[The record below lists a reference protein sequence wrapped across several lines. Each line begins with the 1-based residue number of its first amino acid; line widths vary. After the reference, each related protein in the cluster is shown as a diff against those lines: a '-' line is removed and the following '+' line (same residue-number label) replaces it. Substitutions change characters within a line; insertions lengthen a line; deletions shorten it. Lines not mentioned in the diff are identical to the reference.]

1 MIEREE
7 LVRIAEEV
15 ARAEGVELYW
25 LEYQKTP
32 GRWRLRIMIDA
43 EGGVTLN
50 DCERV
55 SRALEGPLDERIDHS
70 YELEVSSPGLNRPL
84 HTEEHFQSA
93 VGQRVQV
100 KTYAPIQGERVFSGV
115 LLESLSGA
123 IRLQTPKGLVEI
135 PLSKLAAARV
145 SPEFD
150 PS

>member
-1 MIEREE
+1 MSEREE
-7 LVRIAEEV
+7 LMRIAEEV

-25 LEYQKTP
+25 LEYQKGP

-55 SRALEGPLDERIDHS
+55 SRALEGPLDEMIDHS
-70 YELEVSSPGLNRPL
+70 YELEVSSPGLDRPL
-84 HTEEHFQSA
+84 HTEEHFRSA
-93 VGQRVQV
+93 IGRRVEV
-100 KTYAPIQGERVFSGV
+100 KTYAPILGERVFCGV
-115 LLESLSGA
+115 LLESPSGT
-123 IRLQTPKGLVEI
+123 IRLQTPRGLVEI
-135 PLSKLAAARV
+135 PLSKLASARV